1 MDQMDIRARQLAK
14 ARGEGKYLKAG
25 RQAPAQTASGSGNM
39 QAEKRKRKHAMAAA
53 SVASAAARRLFRSIN
68 LRAKYIFYLN
78 ISNGYYFKLPTRW
91 LI

>member
-1 MDQMDIRARQLAK
+1 MTQMDIRARQLAR
-14 ARGEGKYLKAG
+14 RGEGKNLKA
-25 RQAPAQTASGSGNM
+25 APTACS
-39 QAEKRKRKHAMAAA
+39 KRKRKYAEKEKWRGGKHAVAA
-53 SVASAAARRLFRSIN
+53 VAGARRLFRIN